1 MQEKT
6 QKKSLIKQNILY
18 FIDYKNI
25 SKYEFYKKT
34 GITRGVLDQNTGIS
48 EENITRFLAYFSEIN
63 PEWLITGKKPM
74 LKTGNIDIDIGSVVN
89 EPAAT
94 YNKNVYCKKCT
105 EKDYKIKILEDNI
118 FTKDKLIAL
127 LEHEIDRI
135 NNPVEIDKKKSA

>member
-1 MQEKT
+1 MKITERILQFIEKE
-6 QKKSLIKQNILY
+6 
-18 FIDYKNI
+18 NI
-25 SKYEFYKKT
+25 SKYKFYKIT
-34 GITRGVLDQNTGIS
+34 GFSNGFLDKNSNIGSDKCEIIIS
-48 EENITRFLAYFSEIN
+48 HFPKLNI
-63 PEWLITGKKPM
+63 EWLIAGKEPM
-74 LKTGNIDIDIGSVVN
+74 LKTENIAIDIGSVVN